1 LRTAWK
7 EGEVRPTEK
16 PAEKPKRGRRRP
28 DPLADV
34 TDRLRGVPIKK
45 IARDLR
51 VTFQKEP

>member
-1 LRTAWK
+1 M
-7 EGEVRPTEK
+7 RPTEK